1 MSIYEETKGIVNVL
15 SQLQDRE
22 LKVMFLPKREENL
35 TLQGKKSCE
44 LLIINLPLQIITPN
58 LGDLR

>member
-1 MSIYEETKGIVNVL
+1 
-15 SQLQDRE
+15 
-22 LKVMFLPKREENL
+22 MFLPKREENL